1 MVIEKDVILAYR
13 QLLARDPESSDVI
26 SEHCNCQNLR
36 ELYEKIASLE
46 EFKKKVW
53 DYGFF
58 RYAASFDPIDVILR
72 SENP

>member
-1 MVIEKDVILAYR
+1 MVQEKEVISVYR

-26 SEHCNCQNLR
+26 KGQCQSLR
-36 ELYEKIASLE
+36 EVYAKIASSE